1 MLAPLI
7 SRGITHMRQSE
18 TLLQDALSSFSNR
31 GVLNSY
37 SQNLAAGSG
46 SLCRMAVMKTELK
59 VPGRHSFIVLISQS
73 RQDSLI

>member
-1 MLAPLI
+1 
-7 SRGITHMRQSE
+7 MRQSE